1 MFDLKDLMSRV
12 NLPQDITRRGFLQV
26 ATVTAAF
33 AAMNQARAQTGAQP
47 YIILET
53 PKGLIVGDP
62 SLCVDCQRCEMA
74 CTEFNDGKNDP
85 VLARIRIGRNIWYG
99 PGNPG
104 ARPLQ
109 GVWGDSTVYQD
120 TCRQCAHPVPCANA
134 CPQGAIHVDPKTGA
148 HYVDE
153 DKCIGCGL
161 CQKACPRDMMSFDRE
176 KQKASKCFLCD
187 GEPKCV
193 KACPAAALT
202 YMPWKDRSGEP
213 ARRPTHGYLPE
224 ENANQCSV
232 CHG

>member
-33 AAMNQARAQTGAQP
+33 AAMNQSRAQTGAQP

-109 GVWGDSTVYQD
+109 GVWATALSIRT
-120 TCRQCAHPVPCANA
+120 
-134 CPQGAIHVDPKTGA
+134 
-148 HYVDE
+148 
-153 DKCIGCGL
+153 
-161 CQKACPRDMMSFDRE
+161 
-176 KQKASKCFLCD
+176 
-187 GEPKCV
+187 
-193 KACPAAALT
+193 PAVSAPTLSLVL
-202 YMPWKDRSGEP
+202 MP
-213 ARRPTHGYLPE
+213 ARRVPSASTPRPAPAMWMKTSASAADSARKPVRGT
-224 ENANQCSV
+224 
-232 CHG
+232 